1 MSRPICK
8 IFPTAKLT
16 AENAGDV
23 ELTSHRRAIAA
34 AAAAPQ
40 PQSPPSSP
48 CSGPP
53 NPVEPTPA
61 MAVVSVSPTSVPAHA
76 STTTKR
82 SRPLLQAASFAS
94 IQTVPDDPTD
104 SDDTP
109 KAKKSKA
116 TSHQVGSALET
127 DVSIIEIDGDDQQVE
142 RLNKINPTADIKA
155 FFTEIPRVLGQNKV
169 RMKCKPCA

>member
-8 IFPTAKLT
+8 IFPTARLT

-23 ELTSHRRAIAA
+23 ELTSHRRAITA

-61 MAVVSVSPTSVPAHA
+61 VVTVSPTSVPAHA
-76 STTTKR
+76 STTTKH
-82 SRPLLQAASFAS
+82 SCPLLQAASFSS
-94 IQTVPDDPTD
+94 IQTVLDDPTD

-109 KAKKSKA
+109 KVKKSKA
-116 TSHQVGSALET
+116 TSQQVRSALET
-127 DVSIIEIDGDDQQVE
+127 DVSIIKIVGNDQQVKW
-142 RLNKINPTADIKA
+142 LNKINPTADIKA
-155 FFTEIPRVLGQNKV
+155 FFTEIPCMLGQNKV
-169 RMKCKPCA
+169 HMKCKPCT